1 MSGCVV
7 SNKLVWNRLLFC
19 LSMFFLAATLMSV
32 PAAKAQD
39 EPSFEGAT
47 VANQMFSAG
56 VAIEA
61 LELPVASGGNGD
73 LTYDLRPLPPGLEF
87 DAASR
92 TLSGTPS
99 DVVVFPEKVFYS
111 MTYEVTD
118 ANGATAILTFNIS
131 VEEEDVAPNFEG
143 ATVANQMFSAGVAI
157 EALELPVASGGNGD
171 LTYDLRPLP
180 PGLEFD
186 AASRTLSGTPSEV
199 AIFSMTYEVTDA
211 DGDAATLIFEIEID
225 TKPSFNGSVA
235 DQQYE
240 TGKAIGT
247 LQLPDA
253 TVGERE
259 EPPVY
264 SLDGLNAQ
272 GEPEMPPG
280 LTFDDQ
286 ALTLSGTPTKSGTY
300 TLTYRVV
307 DSDTNMEDSDE
318 TTLNFTVDV
327 QLTFAEAF
335 ENQTFSEGDN
345 IELMLP
351 AALATDNRLEYS
363 LSGEPE
369 IPPDLA
375 FDAGPASRTLSG
387 ELPTDLLA
395 DNLYA
400 ESYALTYIVKVA
412 GDDNPL
418 NKAELGFTIVVD
430 GMPSFGDK
438 TALVPADPYPAGAAM
453 SLTLPEAFSGNVE
466 LTYSLELPPDLS
478 DLTFDPATRT
488 LSGTPRTD
496 RVYAADYDLT
506 LVVEDAGGDVGGDV
520 AELDFTI
527 GVDGEP
533 SFEGVTAGA
542 EPSYPAG
549 AEMSLTLPEPIG
561 GNVMWEYR
569 LKGELPPGLEFNDDP
584 AIREISGTPPRNVLY
599 DAEYPLILEVWDG
612 GGDVVGGDV
621 DELDFTIVV
630 DGEPDFGDDKTVD
643 AEPSYPAGA
652 EMSLTLPDADGGN
665 VELTYSVTL
674 PDDLEQRKAL
684 SFLKFDPATRTL
696 SGTPSAYRMYD
707 AEYTL
712 TLVVKDA
719 DEDEDTLDFTIVV
732 NGKPIF
738 RQEVPP
744 QRYIA
749 DGEEKSLRLPK
760 AVGGNVALTYHL
772 EEDLP
777 PGLVFNDDPTSPKIE
792 GTLLVDSFYG
802 DERDGYTLTYWSTDV
817 DGDESDPLHFT
828 IRVNGQPRF
837 KSDVDVP
844 AEPYPAG
851 AAIAPLVLPEAEG
864 GNVALEYRLNEEA
877 LPPGLVFDAASRTI
891 SGTPPKYASY
901 AYEGYT
907 LTYRVNDADELTDE
921 PAPLEF
927 TFWVNG
933 QPRFDEGVSEQITFA
948 EGQTIDPFV
957 LPSASGGNGQLTY
970 ELVGT
975 LPEGLSYD
983 GASRTISGTLGA
995 DELYD
1000 QAEAEGYALTYRV
1013 TDQDGDAPAD
1023 PDPAALTFTIVVHGM
1038 PSFGDQVVEDQLYT
1052 AGEDV
1057 SLGLPEAVGGNGAL
1071 TYSLNEA
1078 DLPPGLAFDGSART
1092 ISGELPVEATYAES
1106 YALRYQVADVDGDVM
1121 TLRFTIA
1128 VDGIPSFV
1136 SVQDDPSYA
1145 AGAAIAPLVLPE
1157 AVGGNVDRTYRL
1169 DGVLPD
1175 GLSFDAASRTI
1186 SGTPPKYVSYAFEG
1200 YALTYRVKD
1209 VDDQEPAPL
1218 EFTLWVNGQPRFD
1231 EGVSEQITFAEGQ
1244 TIDPFVLPSASG
1256 GNGQLTYELVGT
1268 LPEGLS
1274 YDGAS
1279 RTISG
1284 TLGADELYDQAEAEG
1299 YALTYRVTDQD
1310 GDAPADP
1317 DPAALTFTI
1326 VVHGMPS
1333 FGDQV
1338 VEDQLYTAGE
1348 DVSLGLPEAV
1358 GGNGAL
1364 TYSLNEADLP
1374 PGLAFDGSART
1385 ISGELPIE
1393 ATYAESYA
1401 LRYQVADVDG
1411 DVMTLRFTI
1420 AVDGIPSFVS
1430 VQDDPSYAAGAAI
1443 APLVLPEAVG
1453 GNVDRTYRLDGVLP
1467 DGLSFDAASRTISGT
1482 PPKYVSYA
1490 FEGYALTYRVKD
1502 VDDQE
1507 PAPLEF
1513 TLWVNGQPRF
1523 DEGVSEQITFAE
1535 GQTIDPFVLPSASG
1549 GNGQLT
1555 YELVGTLPEGLS
1567 YDGASR
1573 TISGTLGADELY
1585 DQAEAEGYALTYR
1598 VTDQDGDAP
1607 ADPDPAALTFTI
1619 VVHGMPSFG
1628 DQVVEDQ
1635 LYTAGEDVS
1644 LGLPEAVGGNGAL
1657 TYSLN
1662 EADLPPGLAFDGSAR
1677 TISGELPVEAT
1688 YAESYALR
1696 YQVADVDGDVMTL
1709 RFTIAVDGIPS
1720 FVSAQD
1726 DPSYAAGA
1734 AIAPLVLPEAVGGNV
1749 DRTYRLDGVL
1759 PDGLS
1764 FDAASRTI
1772 SGTPPKYASYAF
1784 EGYALTYRVKDVDD
1798 QEPAPLEFTFW
1809 VNGQPRFDEG
1819 VSEQITFAEGQTID
1833 PFVLPSASGG
1843 NGQLTYELVGT
1854 LPEGLSYDGASRTI
1868 SGTLGADELY
1878 DQAEAEGY
1886 ALTYRVTDQDGD
1898 APADPDPAA
1907 LTFTIVVHGM
1917 PSFGDQVVEDQLY
1930 TAGEDVSLGL
1940 PEAVGGNGALTYS
1953 LNEADLPPGLAFDG
1967 SARTISGELPV
1978 EATYAES
1985 YALRYQ
1991 VADVDGDVMTLRF
2004 TIAVDGIPSF
2014 VSAQDDPSYA
2024 AGAAIAPLVLPEAVG
2039 GNVDRTYR
2047 LDGVLPDGLSFDAA
2061 SRTISGTPPK
2071 YASYAF
2077 EGYALTYR
2085 VKDVDDQEPAPLEFT
2100 LWVNGQPR
2108 FDEGVSEQITFAE
2121 GQTIDPFVLPSASG
2135 GNGQLTYELVGT
2147 LPEGLSY
2154 DGASRT
2160 ISGTLGADEL
2170 YDQAE
2175 AEGYALTYR
2184 VTDQDGDA
2192 PADPDPAALTFTI
2205 VVHGM
2210 PSFGDQVVE
2219 DQLYTAGEDV
2229 SLGLPEAVGG
2239 NGALTY
2245 SLNEADLPPG
2255 LAFDGSARTISG
2267 TPPADYLYVAEGY
2280 ALTYQVADVDGDAVT
2295 LRFTIAV
2302 NGIPSFGDQVVE
2314 DQQYTVGDAVSLELP
2329 EAVGGNVAL
2338 TYFLDGELP
2347 PGLAFN
2353 PTSRTIS
2360 GELSPNVSYS
2370 PEGYALTYRVAD
2382 VDDEEAAPL
2391 TFTIAV
2397 NGMPF
2402 FEGTITNQR
2411 VPEGE
2416 EMAPLE
2422 LPAALGGNGELT
2434 YSLNEENLPPGLAFD
2449 PVARTISGTPELN
2462 VSHPAEGYALTYR
2475 VEDEDGDSAE
2485 LSFFLTV
2492 DGTPTFFDATIEDR
2506 ILRQNEAMDPWEFPA
2521 AAGGN
2526 GDLTYSLD
2534 MNVPGLSFDA
2544 AARTLSGTPTHTGV
2558 YRLVYQVEDID
2569 GDSAELTFHITVDGA
2584 PSFSGDVA
2592 NQTYIAGEAIED
2604 LVLPLAS
2611 GGNLL
2616 SLNPDGEVVFGE
2628 LTYTLDNVPPGLTF
2642 DPNPMSPMLSGTPA
2656 EVGTYTLTYTAHD
2669 SDDNMTA
2676 EDAAILSFEV
2686 RVEESATDR
2695 FAELNEQILSK
2706 YALAIADGTNR
2717 AIENRLEH
2725 MDRAGDENRSFRFA
2739 AESTLHDMI
2748 QSGRIFENRP
2758 VNMSQVANG
2767 SSFAVPFGFGRG
2779 CILCPGSP
2787 TFWGRGDYG
2796 QMSSDDGSLDWEGN
2810 LSRAQIGLDARPGA
2824 EMLTGLALS
2833 WAQGSFDYTAPLLGE
2848 ERVDGTYET
2857 RMLSLHPYVGFS
2869 PGRLGVWLTA
2879 GLGRGNLDIDDE
2891 QGTIGQQSSDTSL
2904 RTASV
2909 GASGDLLAS
2918 GPTQVRV
2925 KAAATVAQVEVE
2937 GGALNV
2943 AEGGNRIA
2951 EQTVSANRLRLAL
2964 KASHAYEAGMDG
2976 QVTPQLEVALRQDGG
2991 DGLTGAGVEVGGGL
3005 RYEGGGFTLE
3015 AMARSLVSDG
3025 DDAVEY
3031 KEWGA
3036 HLLLQRSAGTGGR
3049 GLSLRVMP
3057 TYGTQANSL
3066 TLWERS
3072 VAEIADRGVANA
3084 EGQLRAEV
3092 GYGLAAL
3099 GGRGVYTVYSGM
3111 TQAPE
3116 RMQFR
3121 LGTRFEVDSSM
3132 SVSLESARWQRMAG
3146 AADHGL
3152 LLRGRLVF

>member
-1 MSGCVV
+1 M
-7 SNKLVWNRLLFC
+7 
-19 LSMFFLAATLMSV
+19 
-32 PAAKAQD
+32 
-39 EPSFEGAT
+39 
-47 VANQMFSAG
+47 
-56 VAIEA
+56 
-61 LELPVASGGNGD
+61 
-73 LTYDLRPLPPGLEF
+73 
-87 DAASR
+87 
-92 TLSGTPS
+92 
-99 DVVVFPEKVFYS
+99 
-111 MTYEVTD
+111 
-118 ANGATAILTFNIS
+118 
-131 VEEEDVAPNFEG
+131 
-143 ATVANQMFSAGVAI
+143 
-157 EALELPVASGGNGD
+157 
-171 LTYDLRPLP
+171 
-180 PGLEFD
+180 
-186 AASRTLSGTPSEV
+186 
-199 AIFSMTYEVTDA
+199 
-211 DGDAATLIFEIEID
+211 
-225 TKPSFNGSVA
+225 
-235 DQQYE
+235 
-240 TGKAIGT
+240 
-247 LQLPDA
+247 
-253 TVGERE
+253 
-259 EPPVY
+259 
-264 SLDGLNAQ
+264 
-272 GEPEMPPG
+272 
-280 LTFDDQ
+280 
-286 ALTLSGTPTKSGTY
+286 
-300 TLTYRVV
+300 
-307 DSDTNMEDSDE
+307 
-318 TTLNFTVDV
+318 
-327 QLTFAEAF
+327 
-335 ENQTFSEGDN
+335 
-345 IELMLP
+345 
-351 AALATDNRLEYS
+351 
-363 LSGEPE
+363 
-369 IPPDLA
+369 
-375 FDAGPASRTLSG
+375 
-387 ELPTDLLA
+387 
-395 DNLYA
+395 
-400 ESYALTYIVKVA
+400 
-412 GDDNPL
+412 
-418 NKAELGFTIVVD
+418 
-430 GMPSFGDK
+430 
-438 TALVPADPYPAGAAM
+438 
-453 SLTLPEAFSGNVE
+453 
-466 LTYSLELPPDLS
+466 
-478 DLTFDPATRT
+478 
-488 LSGTPRTD
+488 PRTD

-506 LVVEDAGGDVGGDV
+506 LVVVDAGGDVVGGDV

-527 GVDGEP
+527 VVDGEP
-533 SFEGVTAGA
+533 SFDGMTAGA

-549 AEMSLTLPEPIG
+549 EEMSLTLPEPIG

-599 DAEYPLILEVWDG
+599 DAEYPLILEVWDS

-621 DELDFTIVV
+621 DELPFTIVV

-643 AEPSYPAGA
+643 AKPSYPAGE

-712 TLVVKDA
+712 TLVVKDV

-738 RQEVPP
+738 RQEVAD

-802 DERDGYTLTYWSTDV
+802 DEKDGYTLTYWSTDV

-828 IRVNGQPRF
+828 IQVNGQPRF

-844 AEPYPAG
+844 TEPYPAG
-851 AAIAPLVLPEAEG
+851 AAIEPLVLPEAEG

-877 LPPGLVFDAASRTI
+877 LPPGLVFDAATRTI

-901 AYEGYT
+901 AFEGYA

-921 PAPLEF
+921 P
-927 TFWVNG
+927 
-933 QPRFDEGVSEQITFA
+933 D
-948 EGQTIDPFV
+948 
-957 LPSASGGNGQLTY
+957 
-970 ELVGT
+970 
-975 LPEGLSYD
+975 
-983 GASRTISGTLGA
+983 
-995 DELYD
+995 
-1000 QAEAEGYALTYRV
+1000 
-1013 TDQDGDAPAD
+1013 
-1023 PDPAALTFTIVVHGM
+1023 
-1038 PSFGDQVVEDQLYT
+1038 
-1052 AGEDV
+1052 
-1057 SLGLPEAVGGNGAL
+1057 
-1071 TYSLNEA
+1071 
-1078 DLPPGLAFDGSART
+1078 
-1092 ISGELPVEATYAES
+1092 
-1106 YALRYQVADVDGDVM
+1106 
-1121 TLRFTIA
+1121 
-1128 VDGIPSFV
+1128 
-1136 SVQDDPSYA
+1136 
-1145 AGAAIAPLVLPE
+1145 PLV
-1157 AVGGNVDRTYRL
+1157 
-1169 DGVLPD
+1169 
-1175 GLSFDAASRTI
+1175 
-1186 SGTPPKYVSYAFEG
+1186 
-1200 YALTYRVKD
+1200 
-1209 VDDQEPAPL
+1209 
-1218 EFTLWVNGQPRFD
+1218 FTLWVNGQPRFD

-1274 YDGAS
+1274 YDAAS

-1284 TLGADELYDQAEAEG
+1284 TLEADLLYDQAEADG
-1299 YALTYRVTDQD
+1299 YVLEYRVTDQD

-1317 DPAALTFTI
+1317 DPAVLTFTI

-1333 FGDQV
+1333 FVRGEADHS
-1338 VEDQLYTAGE
+1338 YAAGE
-1348 DVSLGLPEAV
+1348 AVDISLPEAV

-1374 PGLAFDGSART
+1374 PGLAFDG
-1385 ISGELPIE
+1385 
-1393 ATYAESYA
+1393 
-1401 LRYQVADVDG
+1401 V
-1411 DVMTLRFTI
+1411 
-1420 AVDGIPSFVS
+1420 
-1430 VQDDPSYAAGAAI
+1430 
-1443 APLVLPEAVG
+1443 
-1453 GNVDRTYRLDGVLP
+1453 
-1467 DGLSFDAASRTISGT
+1467 
-1482 PPKYVSYA
+1482 
-1490 FEGYALTYRVKD
+1490 
-1502 VDDQE
+1502 
-1507 PAPLEF
+1507 
-1513 TLWVNGQPRF
+1513 
-1523 DEGVSEQITFAE
+1523 
-1535 GQTIDPFVLPSASG
+1535 
-1549 GNGQLT
+1549 
-1555 YELVGTLPEGLS
+1555 
-1567 YDGASR
+1567 
-1573 TISGTLGADELY
+1573 
-1585 DQAEAEGYALTYR
+1585 
-1598 VTDQDGDAP
+1598 
-1607 ADPDPAALTFTI
+1607 
-1619 VVHGMPSFG
+1619 
-1628 DQVVEDQ
+1628 
-1635 LYTAGEDVS
+1635 
-1644 LGLPEAVGGNGAL
+1644 
-1657 TYSLN
+1657 
-1662 EADLPPGLAFDGSAR
+1662 AR

-1764 FDAASRTI
+1764 FDAATRTI
-1772 SGTPPKYASYAF
+1772 SGTPPKYASYAY

-1798 QEPAPLEFTFW
+1798 QEPAPLEFTLW

-1854 LPEGLSYDGASRTI
+1854 LPEGLSYDAASRTI
-1868 SGTLGADELY
+1868 SGTLEADLLY
-1878 DQAEAEGY
+1878 DQAEADGY
-1886 ALTYRVTDQDGD
+1886 ALEYRVTDQDGD
-1898 APADPDPAA
+1898 APADPDPAV

-1917 PSFGDQVVEDQLY
+1917 PSFVRGEADHSY
-1930 TAGEDVSLGL
+1930 AAGEAVDISL

-1967 SARTISGELPV
+1967 VARTISGELPV

-2061 SRTISGTPPK
+2061 TRTISGTPPK
-2071 YASYAF
+2071 YASYAY

-2154 DGASRT
+2154 DAASRT
-2160 ISGTLGADEL
+2160 ISGTLEADLL

-2175 AEGYALTYR
+2175 ADGYALEYR

-2192 PADPDPAALTFTI
+2192 PADPDPAVLTFTI

-2210 PSFGDQVVE
+2210 PSFVRGEADHS
-2219 DQLYTAGEDV
+2219 YAAGEAVDI
-2229 SLGLPEAVGG
+2229 SLPEAVGG

-2255 LAFDGSARTISG
+2255 LAFDGVARTISGELPVEATYAESYALRYQVADVDGDVMTLRFTIAVDGIPSFVSAQDDPSYAAGAAIAPLVLPEAVGGNVDRTYRLDGVLPDGLSFDAATRTISGTPPKYASYAYEGYALTYRVKDVDDQEPAPLEFTLWVNGQPRFDEGVSEQITFAEGQTIDPFVLPSASGGNGQLTYELVGTLPEGLSYDAASRTISGTLEADLLYDQAEADGYVLEYRVTDQDGDAPADPDPAVLTFTIVVHGMPSFGAQAVEDQLYTAGEEVSLGLPEAAGGNGALTYSLNEADLPPGLAFDPVARTISG

-2314 DQQYTVGDAVSLELP
+2314 DQPYTAGDAVSLELP

-2353 PTSRTIS
+2353 PTARTIS

-2382 VDDEEAAPL
+2382 VDGEEPEPL
-2391 TFTIAV
+2391 TFTISV

-2402 FEGTITNQR
+2402 FEGSITNQW

-2422 LPAALGGNGELT
+2422 LPAALGGNGELA
-2434 YSLNEENLPPGLAFD
+2434 YSLSEENLPPGLSFD
-2449 PVARTISGTPELN
+2449 AASRTISGTPELH
-2462 VSHPAEGYALTYR
+2462 VSHPAEGYELTFR

-2492 DGTPTFFDATIEDR
+2492 DGNPTFFDAVIEDR
-2506 ILRQNEAMDPWEFPA
+2506 ILRQNEAMDSWEFPA
-2521 AAGGN
+2521 ASGGN
-2526 GDLTYSLD
+2526 GDLTYTLD

-2544 AARTLSGTPTHTGV
+2544 ASRTLSGTPTHTGV

-2964 KASHAYEAGMDG
+2964 KASHAYEAGTDG

-3084 EGQLRAEV
+3084 QGQLRAEV

-3111 TQAPE
+3111 TQASE
-3116 RMQFR
+3116 RLQLR
-3121 LGTRFEVDSSM
+3121 LGTRFEVDSSL
-3132 SVSLESARWQRMAG
+3132 SVSLESTRSQRMAS